1 MPPAPSS
8 PLGPYRKAGKLV
20 IASKNTGK
28 IREIGALLDPFGMT
42 VTSAYDLGLDDVDET
57 GTTFAEN
64 ARLKAHASAK
74 ATGLPAL
81 SDDSGLCVAA
91 LDGAPGV
98 YSADWAERQDANG
111 TVTRDFGWAM
121 EKVEKAVREQM
132 AGGDG
137 RNDWSAYFV
146 CMLCLA
152 LPDGTDHLFEG
163 RVQGTLDFPPRGQ
176 NGFGYDPIFVADGHT
191 QSFGEMEPDAK
202 HAISHRADAFE
213 KFVAACFA
221 QT

>member
-1 MPPAPSS
+1 MPTSSS
-8 PLGPYRKAGKLV
+8 PLAPYLEAGRLV

-28 IREIGALLDPFGMT
+28 IREIGALLEPFAMT
-42 VTSAYDLGLDDVDET
+42 VTSAYDLGLEDVEET

-64 ARLKAHASAK
+64 ARLKAHASAA

-91 LDGAPGV
+91 LEDAPGV
-98 YSADWAERQDANG
+98 YSADWAERKDANG
-111 TVTRDFGWAM
+111 AVSRDFAWAM
-121 EKVEKAVREQM
+121 EKVGKAVRKQM

-163 RVQGTLDFPPRGQ
+163 QVNGKLDFPPRGQ

-191 QSFGEMEPDAK
+191 QTFGEMDPDAK
-202 HAISHRADAFE
+202 HAISHRADAFA
-213 KFVAACFA
+213 KFVTTCFP
-221 QT
+221 QP